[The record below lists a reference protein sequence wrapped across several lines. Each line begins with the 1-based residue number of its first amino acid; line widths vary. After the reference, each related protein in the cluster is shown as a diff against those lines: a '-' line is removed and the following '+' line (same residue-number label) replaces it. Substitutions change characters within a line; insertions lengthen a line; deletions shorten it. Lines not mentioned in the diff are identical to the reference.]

1 MRRRRS
7 CVVSQ
12 SPVWT
17 RHPSVDRGR
26 AFYRC
31 NMSDKKAPVPVRRFA
46 VGDLL
51 IEETCIFGDGC
62 PAKVVSVS
70 DDRTF
75 IWISSDAVSE
85 DVVKKYFGA
94 FRCKL
99 EIDCTG
105 SAEVATY
112 GDGSYAED
120 EDEVYLEY
128 SPPDPNALTWSFNS
142 TSDEEDDF

>member
-1 MRRRRS
+1 M
-7 CVVSQ
+7 
-12 SPVWT
+12 WT

-142 TSDEEDDF
+142 TSDEEEDFDHATKSQRIE